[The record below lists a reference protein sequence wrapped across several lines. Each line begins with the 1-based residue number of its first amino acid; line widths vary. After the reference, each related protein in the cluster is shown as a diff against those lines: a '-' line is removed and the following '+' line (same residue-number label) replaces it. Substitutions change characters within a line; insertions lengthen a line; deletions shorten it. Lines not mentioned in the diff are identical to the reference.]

1 MKYSLGADVDGV
13 FSIDVDSFSPGP
25 HTLNIT
31 ATSSDGEVDTAFIS
45 FVISATIGEI
55 ASQFFSMNL
64 TIYLKYCSCRFNMW
78 YFSSAW

>member
-1 MKYSLGADVDGV
+1 MKYSLGADDDGV

-45 FVISATIGEI
+45 FDILGEDPMPIHFHETKVARHYYLTSRII
-55 ASQFFSMNL
+55 A
-64 TIYLKYCSCRFNMW
+64 
-78 YFSSAW
+78 

>member
-1 MKYSLGADVDGV
+1 MKYSLGADDDGV

-45 FVISATIGEI
+45 FVIPVTLGET
-55 ASQFFSMNL
+55 SGQFIFMNL
-64 TIYLKYCSCRFNMW
+64 YIAPCRFYVW
-78 YFSSAW
+78 YISSTW

>member
-1 MKYSLGADVDGV
+1 MKYSLGADDDGV

-45 FVISATIGEI
+45 FVISATLGKTS
-55 ASQFFSMNL
+55 SQFNFHEPKDLFKILLMQ
-64 TIYLKYCSCRFNMW
+64 I
-78 YFSSAW
+78 